1 MKRRPGNANMM
12 AQQRALSKIVK
23 ALNKRREQGTE
34 KKPAVKNEDMAA
46 NNAGNIHN
54 PAVTVQGPRPQLGVS
69 VTDRRRR
76 KDKPPVVLKRFRKYN
91 Q

>member
-34 KKPAVKNEDMAA
+34 KKPVVKNEDMAA
-46 NNAGNIHN
+46 NNAGNIPN
-54 PAVTVQGPRPQLGVS
+54 PAVTA
-69 VTDRRRR
+69 
-76 KDKPPVVLKRFRKYN
+76 
-91 Q
+91 